1 MLSELFITSQH
12 VHYRCCFYFMV
23 HNQEHVALEMLKAFV
38 NVQQSSRNPSL
49 LDFIVYSILIN
60 STGVTIQNYLV
71 S

>member
-1 MLSELFITSQH
+1 MLL
-12 VHYRCCFYFMV
+12 YFMV